1 MSETQYWIWLTR
13 IDGLGSIRI
22 QKLLERFKVPKN
34 IWMAKK
40 EELIEVDGIG
50 DEIAN
55 KILDN
60 KYRLNLDVYENYMKK
75 NEIQT
80 ITLYDECYPKKLK
93 ELYDRPIV
101 LYVKGNKD
109 ILNEF
114 SLAIIGCREYSKYG
128 EIVSKDIAYKIA
140 KSGIVTV
147 SGLARGID
155 SFAHEATLKAGG
167 RTIAVIGSGL
177 DNIYPREN
185 IALADEIVRSGG
197 VIVSEYIVGTKP
209 AKMNFPAR
217 NRIISGLSNGVVVI
231 EAKKKSGTMITVDFA
246 LEQGKDVFAVPGS
259 VLSKN
264 SEGTNEL
271 IKQGAKLITNIKDI
285 IEEF

>member
-155 SFAHEATLKAGG
+155 SFAH
-167 RTIAVIGSGL
+167 
-177 DNIYPREN
+177 
-185 IALADEIVRSGG
+185 
-197 VIVSEYIVGTKP
+197 
-209 AKMNFPAR
+209 
-217 NRIISGLSNGVVVI
+217 
-231 EAKKKSGTMITVDFA
+231 
-246 LEQGKDVFAVPGS
+246 
-259 VLSKN
+259 
-264 SEGTNEL
+264 
-271 IKQGAKLITNIKDI
+271 
-285 IEEF
+285 